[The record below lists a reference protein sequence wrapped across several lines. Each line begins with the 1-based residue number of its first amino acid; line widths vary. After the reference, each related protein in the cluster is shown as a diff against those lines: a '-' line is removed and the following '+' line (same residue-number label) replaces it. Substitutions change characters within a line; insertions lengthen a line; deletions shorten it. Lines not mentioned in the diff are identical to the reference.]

1 MGMYPSYCNNR
12 FLIKLKKT
20 KTKKNIGAHMKLQS
34 STEKRKQA
42 RALKHTAGKTA
53 MNSIKVMKTKIGF
66 RDIRDI

>member
-1 MGMYPSYCNNR
+1 
-12 FLIKLKKT
+12 
-20 KTKKNIGAHMKLQS
+20 MKLQL

-66 RDIRDI
+66 RDIRDT